1 MISVAS
7 DWYVSIQICS
17 SKDGSSKVCCGSDY
31 TCCGE
36 AGVYDLPV
44 FTAISKPPGL
54 ARATPLGTSSTVSV
68 DATKTAQ
75 EPTQTGTSVATAG
88 DEGKTRNIIVGLGV
102 GLGAPLALVLL
113 TTGFLVFRARQRLKI
128 EPKGGR
134 KQADVSSQLDPPIIH
149 PRNGQR
155 EDSFSP
161 QDQQLLEQSGMV
173 ELPDPGRDI
182 SGRNPQELSGQ

>member
-17 SKDGSSKVCCGSDY
+17 SKDGSFKVCCGSDY

-36 AGVYDLPV
+36 AAVYDLPV

-54 ARATPLGTSSTVSV
+54 ARATSLGTSSTSSV

-75 EPTQTGTSVATAG
+75 KPTQTGTSAATAS
-88 DEGKTRNIIVGLGV
+88 DEGKTRNIVIGLGV
-102 GLGAPLALVLL
+102 GLGAPLVLALLA
-113 TTGFLVFRARQRLKI
+113 TGFLVFRARQRLKI

-134 KQADVSSQLDPPIIH
+134 KQADVSEQLDSPMIH
-149 PRNGQR
+149 PGNGQR
-155 EDSFSP
+155 EDNFSP
-161 QDQQLLEQSGMV
+161 QDQQLLEQSMI
-173 ELPDPGRDI
+173 ELPGPRRDV
-182 SGRNPQELSGQ
+182 